1 MISEHVQP
9 DPVSIGGLLDWGV
22 RLLASNSTSPK
33 LDAEVLM
40 AALTHRSR
48 STVMAFP
55 ERAISRK
62 LAKEFR
68 ALMHR
73 RAKGIPLAYLTGHK
87 EFYSINLR
95 VSSDTLVP
103 RPETEILVDQLLRH
117 IAPMGV
123 AKVLDLGTGC
133 GAIALA
139 IKQQRPNTS
148 VVAVDASE
156 AALSIASKNG
166 SRLGLEVEW
175 IFSSWFKA
183 LDEQQFGFI
192 VSNPPY
198 VGRGDPRLIDG
209 VLRHEPREALD
220 GGMDGVASIREII
233 AGAPR
238 VLAPG
243 GTLLLEQGN
252 DQKLTVSK
260 LLRANSFRSIETHQD
275 LAGHDRVTLGR
286 VA

>member
-1 MISEHVQP
+1 
-9 DPVSIGGLLDWGV
+9 
-22 RLLASNSTSPK
+22 
-33 LDAEVLM
+33 
-40 AALTHRSR
+40 
-48 STVMAFP
+48 
-55 ERAISRK
+55 
-62 LAKEFR
+62 
-68 ALMHR
+68 
-73 RAKGIPLAYLTGHK
+73 
-87 EFYSINLR
+87 
-95 VSSDTLVP
+95 
-103 RPETEILVDQLLRH
+103 
-117 IAPMGV
+117 MGV

-198 VGRGDPRLIDG
+198 VGREDPRLIDG

-233 AGAPR
+233 TGAPR

-243 GTLLLEQGN
+243 GTLLLEHGN

>member
-1 MISEHVQP
+1 
-9 DPVSIGGLLDWGV
+9 
-22 RLLASNSTSPK
+22 
-33 LDAEVLM
+33 
-40 AALTHRSR
+40 
-48 STVMAFP
+48 MAFP

-73 RAKGIPLAYLTGHK
+73 RAKGTPLAYLTGHK

-198 VGRGDPRLIDG
+198 VGREDPRLIDG

-233 AGAPR
+233 TGAPR

-243 GTLLLEQGN
+243 GTLLLEHGN